1 MMGGLTFRDPARR
14 TDQLHHLRA
23 HLNVLL
29 GLEVVLLLALAVGD
43 LDLVEEVVRAQG
55 ADH

>member
-1 MMGGLTFRDPARR
+1 MELTFGDLVRGADEV
-14 TDQLHHLRA
+14 HHLGA
-23 HLNVLL
+23 HLDELL
-29 GLEVVLLLALAVGD
+29 GFEVVLLLALAVGD